1 MSTVALAPGFA
12 RPRTAQRPT
21 RDSRAGAAAPVASAP
36 AGGAVRLT
44 RRGRLVLTTSFL
56 VALLAVFT
64 AFGATSVATD
74 DAGEPVPTRTVMVG
88 EGDTLWGIASE
99 VAAPGETRAVMH
111 EIQQLNALSSSGVAL
126 GQELAIPIAD

>member
-12 RPRTAQRPT
+12 RPRTAQRPI

-36 AGGAVRLT
+36 AGPVRLT
-44 RRGRLVLTTSFL
+44 RRGRLVLTTTFL

-88 EGDTLWGIASE
+88 EGDTLWGIASA
-99 VAAPGETRAVMH
+99 VAAPGETREVMH
-111 EIQQLNALSSSGVAL
+111 QIQQLNALSSSGVAL
-126 GQELAIPIAD
+126 GQELAVPIAD